1 MQKLIEKANLL
12 IEALP
17 YIKMFHGKTI
27 VIKYGG
33 AAMIDPLLKEQFAQD
48 IVLMKYVGM
57 NPVIVHGGGPQISRM
72 MEKLGMKPRFLD
84 GVRYT
89 DIATLD
95 IVEMVLGGSINKEI
109 VSLINRHGG
118 RAVGLTGKDGQ
129 LITAKKY
136 TKNRNGEDVVDLGL
150 VGEVEKIDPTIIEN
164 LEKSR
169 FIPVIAPIGV
179 GKDGVTYN
187 INADWVAGEIA
198 GALKAEKFLILT
210 DVKGILDSKGK
221 LCSTLTRKE
230 AKQLIK
236 KGIITSGM
244 LPKVESCLTSLEHSV
259 SKAHIID
266 GRVPHSILLEV
277 FTNQGVGTEI
287 SP

>member
-1 MQKLIEKANLL
+1 MIDKANLL

-17 YIKMFHGKTI
+17 YIQRFHGKTI

-33 AAMIDPLLKEQFAQD
+33 AAMVDPKLKEQFAQD
-48 IVLMKYVGM
+48 VVLMKYVGM
-57 NPVIVHGGGPQISRM
+57 NPVIVHGGGPQINQM
-72 MEKLGMKPRFLD
+72 MEKLGMKPRFVN
-84 GVRYT
+84 GVRFT

-118 RAVGLTGKDGQ
+118 KAVGLTGKDGQ

-136 TKNRNGEDVVDLGL
+136 TKNQNGEDVGDMGL
-150 VGEVEKIDPTIIEN
+150 VGEVERIDPTILES

-179 GKDGVTYN
+179 GTDGVTYN

-198 GALKAEKFLILT
+198 GALKAEKLLILT
-210 DVKGILDSKGK
+210 DVKGILDPKGE
-221 LCSTLTRKE
+221 LYSTLTRKKVKE
-230 AKQLIK
+230 LIK
-236 KGIITSGM
+236 KGIIKLGM
-244 LPKVESCLTSLEHSV
+244 LPKVESCLTSLDHSV

-266 GRVPHSILLEV
+266 GRVPHSILLEI
-277 FTNQGVGTEI
+277 FTNEGVGTEI

>member
-1 MQKLIEKANLL
+1 
-12 IEALP
+12 
-17 YIKMFHGKTI
+17 MFHGKTI

-33 AAMIDPLLKEQFAQD
+33 AAMVDPLLKEQFAQD

-57 NPVIVHGGGPQISRM
+57 NPVIVHGGGPQINRM

-136 TKNRNGEDVVDLGL
+136 TKNQNGEDVVDLGL

-198 GALKAEKFLILT
+198 GALKAEKLLILT
-210 DVKGILDSKGK
+210 DVKGILNSKGE
-221 LCSTLTRKE
+221 LYSTLTRKE
-230 AKQLIK
+230 VKQLIK
-236 KGIITSGM
+236 KGIITLGM
-244 LPKVESCLTSLEHSV
+244 LPKVESCLTSLERSV

-277 FTNQGVGTEI
+277 FTNQGIGTEI

>member
-33 AAMIDPLLKEQFAQD
+33 AAMVDPLLKEQFAQD

-57 NPVIVHGGGPQISRM
+57 NPVIVHGGGPQINRM

-136 TKNRNGEDVVDLGL
+136 TKNQNGEDVVDLGL

-198 GALKAEKFLILT
+198 GALKAEKLLILT
-210 DVKGILDSKGK
+210 DVKGILNSKGE
-221 LCSTLTRKE
+221 LYSTLTRKE
-230 AKQLIK
+230 VKQLIK
-236 KGIITSGM
+236 KGIITLGM
-244 LPKVESCLTSLEHSV
+244 LPKVESCLTSLERSV

-277 FTNQGVGTEI
+277 FTNQGIGTEI

>member
-1 MQKLIEKANLL
+1 VEKLIEKANLL

-17 YIKMFHGKTI
+17 YIRTFYGKTI

-33 AAMIDPLLKEQFAQD
+33 AAMVDPELKDQFAQD

-57 NPVIVHGGGPQISRM
+57 NPVIVHGGGPQINQM
-72 MEKLGMKPRFLD
+72 MEKLGMKPRFVD
-84 GVRYT
+84 GVRFT
-89 DIATLD
+89 DVATLD

-118 RAVGLTGKDGQ
+118 KGVGLTGKDGQ
-129 LITAKKY
+129 LITARKY
-136 TKNRNGEDVVDLGL
+136 TRNKTGEDVVDLGL
-150 VGEVEKIDPTIIEN
+150 VGEVEKIDPTIIES
-164 LEKSR
+164 LDKSR

-179 GKDGVTYN
+179 GSDGKTYN

-198 GALKAEKFLILT
+198 AALKAEKLVILT
-210 DVKGILDSKGK
+210 DVKGILNSKGD
-221 LCSTLTRKE
+221 LYSSLTRKE
-230 AKQLIK
+230 VKQLIK
-236 KGIITSGM
+236 KGVITSGM
-244 LPKVESCLTSLEHSV
+244 LPKVESCLTSLDQSV

-266 GRVPHSILLEV
+266 GRVPHALLLEI
-277 FTNQGVGTEI
+277 FTNEGIGTEI

>member
-1 MQKLIEKANLL
+1 LQKLIDKANLL

-17 YIKMFHGKTI
+17 YIQRFHGKTI
-27 VIKYGG
+27 VVKYGG
-33 AAMIDPLLKEQFAQD
+33 AAMVDPVLKEQFAQD

-57 NPVIVHGGGPQISRM
+57 NPVIVHGGGPQINQM
-72 MEKLGMKPRFLD
+72 MEKLGMKPKFVN
-84 GVRYT
+84 GVRFT

-118 RAVGLTGKDGQ
+118 KAVGLTGKDGL

-136 TKNRNGEDVVDLGL
+136 ARGQKGEDLLDMGW
-150 VGEVEKIDPTIIEN
+150 VGEVERIDPTIIEC
-164 LEKSR
+164 LKKGD

-179 GKDGVTYN
+179 GADGVTYN

-198 GALKAEKFLILT
+198 SALKAEKLLMLT
-210 DVKGILDSKGK
+210 DVKGILDSKGE
-221 LCSTLTRKE
+221 LCSTLTPKKVKE
-230 AKQLIK
+230 LIR
-236 KGIITSGM
+236 KGIIRSGM
-244 LPKVESCLTSLEHSV
+244 LPKVESCLTSLANSV

-266 GRVPHSILLEV
+266 GRVSHSILLEI
-277 FTNQGVGTEI
+277 FTDKGIGTEI
-287 SP
+287 SS

>member
-1 MQKLIEKANLL
+1 MIDKANLL

-17 YIKMFHGKTI
+17 YIQRFHGKTI

-33 AAMIDPLLKEQFAQD
+33 AAMVDPKLKEQFAQD
-48 IVLMKYVGM
+48 VVLMKYVGM
-57 NPVIVHGGGPQISRM
+57 NPVIVHGGGPQINQM
-72 MEKLGMKPRFLD
+72 MEKLGMKPRFIN
-84 GVRYT
+84 GVRFT

-118 RAVGLTGKDGQ
+118 KAVGLTGKDGQ

-136 TKNRNGEDVVDLGL
+136 TKNQNGEDVGDMGL
-150 VGEVEKIDPTIIEN
+150 VGEVERIDPTILES

-179 GKDGVTYN
+179 GTDGVTYN

-198 GALKAEKFLILT
+198 GALKAEKLLILT
-210 DVKGILDSKGK
+210 DVKGILDPKGE
-221 LCSTLTRKE
+221 LYSTLTRKKVKE
-230 AKQLIK
+230 LIK
-236 KGIITSGM
+236 KGIIKLGM
-244 LPKVESCLTSLEHSV
+244 LPKVESCLTSLDHSV

-266 GRVPHSILLEV
+266 GRVPHSILLEI
-277 FTNQGVGTEI
+277 FTNEGVGTEI